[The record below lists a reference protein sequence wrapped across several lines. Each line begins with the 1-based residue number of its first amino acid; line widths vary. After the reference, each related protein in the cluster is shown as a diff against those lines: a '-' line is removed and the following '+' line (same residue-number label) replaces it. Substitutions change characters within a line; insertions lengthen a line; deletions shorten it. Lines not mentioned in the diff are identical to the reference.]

1 MSSGDPDGLV
11 EIADEILADLES
23 LQSAGPSAE
32 EFATAVEQL
41 RDELELLDNRT
52 LANALITNHLYPDQP
67 VAEVADGYQM
77 LDGLTA
83 DQVQAMATIA
93 FDLDQRIEVRLVPR
107 S

>member
-1 MSSGDPDGLV
+1 MQT
-11 EIADEILADLES
+11 E
-23 LQSAGPSAE
+23 GPTDE
-32 EFATAVEQL
+32 EFATAIEQL

-77 LDGLTA
+77 VDGLTA
-83 DQVQAMATIA
+83 DQVQSMASIV